1 MTTAVIV
8 GGVVLLALG
17 LVASQLFRLRDW
29 LNRQPPVPPAEHP
42 DPEEPGS
49 PGAP

>member
-8 GGVVLLALG
+8 GGVVLALG

-29 LNRQPPVPPAEHP
+29 LNRQPPVAPAEHP
-42 DPEEPGS
+42 TR
-49 PGAP
+49 GAGKPRAP